1 MRTDTRALR
10 AGLAGSIVLFSLGGC
25 ATLQQFAALRDVDFS
40 IDRVADVRLAGIDL
54 SRVRSYSDLSA
65 ADAGRLALAVSQ
77 RELPMS
83 FDVVVRALNP
93 EENSVTARLVELDWT
108 LLLQERETLSG
119 TFADQT
125 TLPPGEPV
133 DVPIGVSLD
142 LIDFFQGS
150 ARDLFE
156 LAMDIAGRG
165 GEPTEVTLRAVPTVD
180 TALGP
185 IRYPQPITIV
195 SREVGR

>member
-1 MRTDTRALR
+1 MHTSARPLAVAAVPLLAL
-10 AGLAGSIVLFSLGGC
+10 AGC
-25 ATLQQFAALRDVDFS
+25 ATLQQLAALREVDFA

-65 ADAGRLALAVSQ
+65 ADAGRLTLAVSQ

-93 EENSVTARLVELDWT
+93 EDNSVDARLVRMEWT

-119 TFADQT
+119 TFADET
-125 TLPPGEPV
+125 VLPRGEPV
-133 DVPIGVSLD
+133 DLPIGVSLD

-150 ARDLFE
+150 ARDLLD
-156 LAMDIAGRG
+156 LALDIAGQG

-185 IRYPQPITIV
+185 IRYPDPITIV